1 MREKRWLTAVLVIL
15 SLGFTGCADQTAG
28 RNAETIAQLA
38 AKKLMDTRED
48 VRLVDVRT
56 EAEYAEGHIRGAV
69 FFPLGRIADRAS
81 VAKALPDR
89 GQWLLLYCRSGRRA
103 RIAAGKLAELGYTKV
118 RSFGGITTW
127 PYGLVRD

>member
-28 RNAETIAQLA
+28 RNAETIVQLA
-38 AKKLMDTRED
+38 AKKLMDTRE
-48 VRLVDVRT
+48 DVRT